1 MENSMATKPNV
12 TVIVGKDE
20 PIEKAL
26 RKFKRLCEKQGIK
39 KQVKAR
45 RYYEK
50 PSEARRREVRK
61 GERNRRKNQRKSQE
75 DARGRKKDSRNWM
88 FNHPKLSENA

>member
-1 MENSMATKPNV
+1 MARKANV
-12 TVIVGKDE
+12 TVMVGKDE

-45 RYYEK
+45 RYFEK

-61 GERNRRKNQRKSQE
+61 GERNRRKNQRKEQE
-75 DARGRKKDSRNWM
+75 QNSNRKHNSKNWM
-88 FNHPKLSENA
+88 FNHPKLAENS

>member
-1 MENSMATKPNV
+1 MATQPNV
-12 TVIVGKDE
+12 SIKVGRDE

-26 RKFKRLCEKQGIK
+26 RRFKRLCEKQGIK

-50 PSEARRREVRK
+50 PSDANRKEARK
-61 GERNRRKNQRKSQE
+61 AERNRHKTGKKDRDKDKY
-75 DARGRKKDSRNWM
+75 KKDSRNWM
-88 FNHPKLSENA
+88 FNHPKLSEE

>member
-1 MENSMATKPNV
+1 MAKKPNV
-12 TVIVGKDE
+12 SIKVGKDE

-26 RKFKRLCEKQGIK
+26 RRFKRLCEKQGIK
-39 KQVKAR
+39 KEVKSR

-61 GERNRRKNQRKSQE
+61 SERNRRKTTRDEKNNDKY
-75 DARGRKKDSRNWM
+75 KKTNNNNWM
-88 FNHPKLSENA
+88 FTHPKLTDG

>member
-1 MENSMATKPNV
+1 MATKPNV
-12 TVIVGKDE
+12 SIKVGKDE

-26 RKFKRLCEKQGIK
+26 RRFKRLCEKQGIK
-39 KQVKAR
+39 KEVKAR

-61 GERNRRKNQRKSQE
+61 AERNRRKT
-75 DARGRKKDSRNWM
+75 SRNEKGKDKYKKSDSSWM
-88 FNHPKLSENA
+88 FTHPKLTD